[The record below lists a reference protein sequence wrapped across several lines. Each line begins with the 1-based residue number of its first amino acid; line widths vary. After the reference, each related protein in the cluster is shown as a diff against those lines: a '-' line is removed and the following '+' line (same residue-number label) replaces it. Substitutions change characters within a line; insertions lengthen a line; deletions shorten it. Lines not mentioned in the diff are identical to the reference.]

1 MTVQD
6 AINRAITMP
15 NTVVLQYKFKNGAIH
30 HRDVSQDHV
39 HAWTVRLANCKD
51 IEYCSVIDKYELR
64 ALLT

>member
-1 MTVQD
+1 
-6 AINRAITMP
+6 MP